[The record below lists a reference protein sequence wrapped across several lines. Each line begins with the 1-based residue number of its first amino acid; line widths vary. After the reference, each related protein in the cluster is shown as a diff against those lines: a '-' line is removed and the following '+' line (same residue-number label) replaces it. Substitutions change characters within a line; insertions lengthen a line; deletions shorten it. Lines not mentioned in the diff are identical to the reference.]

1 MKGLFLMP
9 RVAKTVEEKVAE
21 IDSKIE
27 KKKAEIEA
35 LETQKYKLQHPI
47 NMKTVIAKA
56 KEAGLSA
63 EEIAQKLGLE
73 M

>member
-9 RVAKTVEEKVAE
+9 RVAKTTEEKVAE

-27 KKKAEIEA
+27 KKRAEIEA
-35 LETQKYKLQHPI
+35 LEAQKYKLQHPI

>member
-1 MKGLFLMP
+1 MP
-9 RVAKTVEEKVAE
+9 RVAKTTEEKVAE

-27 KKKAEIEA
+27 KKRAEIEA
-35 LETQKYKLQHPI
+35 LEAQKYKLQHPI

>member
-1 MKGLFLMP
+1 MP
-9 RVAKTVEEKVAE
+9 RVTKTVEEKVAE

-35 LETQKYKLQHPI
+35 LEAQKYKLQHPV

>member
-1 MKGLFLMP
+1 MP

-27 KKKAEIEA
+27 KKKAEIES
-35 LETQKYKLQHPI
+35 LEAQKYKLQHPI
-47 NMKTVIAKA
+47 NMKTVIAMA

>member
-1 MKGLFLMP
+1 MP